1 MRKKH
6 RAIRVFVTEGC
17 NANCQ
22 NCFNH
27 SIRGINELSTSE
39 FKGLCVYLIKSGFTS
54 LKMMGGEP
62 TFHSNFEEIY
72 RIAQDNFNSVALFTN
87 ALNEKIIN
95 INPRGKD
102 CIIYNMNFADTLTKE
117 KVLSDK
123 QGKRTMKFQIT
134 SATDVVKTV
143 DSILLWRGIDP
154 RLKPSFTFDCTTN
167 IFDEKEVLISKIV
180 ELEKKMDELEIPY
193 GFDHRVPLCF
203 LLGCKDKM
211 SYPGGSCRVENA
223 GLIDAGLNLRYCN
236 QHHDIVVRMLNE
248 NNEYIDWEIVTQ
260 TSHLNPAE
268 KTCMEMI

>member
-1 MRKKH
+1 M
-6 RAIRVFVTEGC
+6 
-17 NANCQ
+17 
-22 NCFNH
+22 
-27 SIRGINELSTSE
+27 
-39 FKGLCVYLIKSGFTS
+39 
-54 LKMMGGEP
+54 
-62 TFHSNFEEIY
+62 
-72 RIAQDNFNSVALFTN
+72 
-87 ALNEKIIN
+87 
-95 INPRGKD
+95 
-102 CIIYNMNFADTLTKE
+102 
-117 KVLSDK
+117 LSDK

-248 NNEYIDWEIVTQ
+248 NNEYIDWEIVKN
-260 TSHLNPAE
+260 HLLKYYYQQQLRILDGGCINCNLFGEFCNGGCWGE
-268 KTCMEMI
+268 KNSLSVIPQH